1 MGFNNKK
8 KPVHQPI
15 SISATPKQKTAA
27 WTSVFTQSKNI
38 VTFIDLAGH
47 EKYLK
52 TTISGLTGC
61 FPDYSFIV
69 VGANMG
75 ISKMTREHIQVAIAL
90 SIPLFVVITKIDIS
104 PERILKHTVKTLV
117 KLLRSPACNNK
128 MPMIIRKK
136 KEIKL
141 LFEKDLYLE
150 RICPIFCVSAVKGM
164 SYFILLIKYP
174 LMIDNYPCTLYR

>member
-61 FPDYSFIV
+61 FPDYAFIV

-104 PERILKHTVKTLV
+104 PEKILKHTVKTLV

-150 RICPIFCVSAVKGM
+150 RICPIFCVSAVKGIPYVLFLCYQNNT
-164 SYFILLIKYP
+164 SLH
-174 LMIDNYPCTLYR
+174 N